1 MFIVFLPH
9 DDGTSI
15 QLFPFRRLCSVAAQ
29 RVVSMKKIHLLVLKS
44 FVRPFLVT
52 FSIVM
57 FVLLMLFL
65 FKYIDDLIGKGF
77 AWYIILELMMYASAT
92 NVQMALPLSVLLSCI
107 MTYGSLGE
115 NYELV
120 AIKAAGISLR
130 RAMYPMVAVISLLA
144 ISAFLFSDYMLP
156 KANLKYYA
164 LLYDVRQQKS
174 ANFLPEGVFSNS
186 FPGFSIR
193 VKRKDADGQTLHDVM
208 IYSRKPA
215 DNNAD
220 VLIAKEGKMY
230 RTPSGNFLVIK
241 LKDGVKYAEA
251 AGDASYN
258 VRERLT
264 RYRFKETEQR
274 LDMSALKMTHTDES
288 EFKSATQMMSLN
300 QLSDNIALIKRQIDS
315 GITVNYKAVSSY
327 LKYYSVPIRKNT
339 TEKYAPSDGSE
350 FAKADVHLKIS
361 QLTNGA
367 SEARSVQELLKRRTD
382 LDKDL
387 MQNEQRARLEYQ
399 KKFTLSAACIAL
411 FLIGAPLGAIIRK
424 GGLGL
429 PVVVSVIFFLFYYII
444 STIGE
449 KYVKD
454 GDLSPVTGAWIAIVV
469 ITPVGLFLSYK
480 AATDSQ
486 IFDMEVYK
494 RFFNR
499 IFKRGGEKAQS

>member
-1 MFIVFLPH
+1 
-9 DDGTSI
+9 
-15 QLFPFRRLCSVAAQ
+15 
-29 RVVSMKKIHLLVLKS
+29 
-44 FVRPFLVT
+44 
-52 FSIVM
+52 
-57 FVLLMLFL
+57 MLFL

-92 NVQMALPLSVLLSCI
+92 NVAMALPLSVLLSCI

-130 RAMYPMVAVISLLA
+130 RAMYPMMVVISILSVA
-144 ISAFLFSDYMLP
+144 AFLFSDYMLP
-156 KANLKYYA
+156 KANLKYYS

-174 ANFLPEGVFSNS
+174 ANFLPEGVFSSS

-208 IYSRKPA
+208 IYQLKPS

-230 RTPSGNFLVIK
+230 RTPSGKFLVIK
-241 LKDGVKYAEA
+241 LKDGIKYSES
-251 AGDASYN
+251 AGDAVYN
-258 VRERLT
+258 TRERLT

-274 LDMSALKMTHTDES
+274 LDMAALTMNRTPES
-288 EFKSATQMMSLN
+288 EFNGALQMMSLG
-300 QLSDNIALIKRQIDS
+300 QLNGQIALTKRQIDS
-315 GITVNYKAVSSY
+315 GMLANYKVVSSY
-327 LKYYSVPIRKNT
+327 LKYFQVPIKKDAT
-339 TEKYAPSDGSE
+339 KKYLPSNGDE
-350 FAKADVHLKIS
+350 FAKADIHLKIS
-361 QLTNGA
+361 QLSNAA
-367 SEARSVQELLKRRTD
+367 SEARSVQDLLKNRADR
-382 LDKDL
+382 DKDL
-387 MQNEQRARLEYQ
+387 QQTEQRARLEYQ

-454 GDLSPVTGAWIAIVV
+454 GDMSPVIGSWIAIVI
-469 ITPVGLFLSYK
+469 ITPIGMFLSYK

-486 IFDMEVYK
+486 IFDVDAYK

-499 IFKRGGEKAQS
+499 LIRRKTQESRG